1 MKKRIFKFLAL
12 FLAVSISIFTVGCTE
27 DNTLYFNNDFLGG
40 GAVSDAPMDYTE
52 SLTYDV
58 TYTPAFEKVKKA
70 DILTQKAVN
79 YNFTGTF
86 EMNFSSSLSIPEE
99 YALEI
104 DGEAQVYCLTS
115 TLTLNAW
122 YDLEGTFAE
131 GYTEVN
137 GGKQYVDTIKSKV
150 YFLPKGHSFAP
161 IVSTVE
167 QDYTSLFASNS
178 KFEVAKTKTS
188 SKTVY
193 KNNSYTTT
201 LTYPDG
207 SQKVS
212 TCDYEFKT
220 AIDNAQFLFAL
231 RNLTVNS
238 GTVNIANL
246 PVITPAYDSPQTLSV
261 TNKAENTTSWTI
273 DGVQADYVVKN
284 LLVYRQDAY
293 NRGLSQYLLVT
304 KTTNDTPQLKSQV
317 LQYAY
322 PLLTY
327 GTNNQMGAL
336 VYKLV
341 SVK

>member
-1 MKKRIFKFLAL
+1 MKKRFFKFLSL
-12 FLAVSISIFTVGCTE
+12 ILAVSISLFTVGCTE

-40 GAVSDAPMDYTE
+40 GSVSDAPMDYTE
-52 SLTYDV
+52 TLIYDV
-58 TYTPAFEKVKKA
+58 TYTPAFGKVEKA
-70 DILTQKAVN
+70 DALIQKAVN
-79 YNFTGTF
+79 YNFTGTY
-86 EMNFSSSLSIPEE
+86 EMTFSSGLTPPEE
-99 YALEI
+99 YSLQI
-104 DGEAQVYCLTS
+104 DGESQVYCLTS

-131 GYTEVN
+131 GYTEVD

-167 QDYTSLFASNS
+167 QDYSSLFAANS
-178 KFEVAKTKTS
+178 KFEVAKIKTT

-201 LTYPDG
+201 INYADG
-207 SQKVS
+207 SQKIS

-238 GTVNIANL
+238 GTINIADL
-246 PVITPAYDSPQTLSV
+246 PVITPAYDSPQTLTV
-261 TNKAENTTSWTI
+261 TNNTENTTSWTI
-273 DGVQADYVVKN
+273 DGVQRDYVVKN
-284 LLVYRQDAY
+284 LQVYRQDAY

-304 KTTNDTPQLKSQV
+304 KTSNDTPQLKSQV

>member
-104 DGEAQVYCLTS
+104 DGESQVYCLTS

-207 SQKVS
+207 SQRVS